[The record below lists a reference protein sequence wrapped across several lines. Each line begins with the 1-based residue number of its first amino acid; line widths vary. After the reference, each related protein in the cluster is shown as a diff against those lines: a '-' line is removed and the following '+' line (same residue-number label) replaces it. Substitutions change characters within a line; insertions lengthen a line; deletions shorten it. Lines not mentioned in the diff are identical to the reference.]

1 MQHKCKVTVIDKKCF
16 TDYQEQYLADPH
28 SGACP
33 FYNIGDEF
41 IFERYGD
48 EDTFWREGNGT
59 QCAEAWD
66 CISRYIYTALQGGSI
81 MRNWTNDERMM
92 IACCND
98 GTRPVIFKIERLDY
112 KVIKIEGM
120 TCEHCSERIKNAVEK
135 IPGVESVTVRL
146 DKKWAEVFISGDIEV
161 NDETLKSVL
170 EQCGKYKITGI
181 D

>member
-1 MQHKCKVTVIDKKCF
+1 MQYKCKVTVIDKKCF
-16 TDYQEQYLADPH
+16 NDLQERYLADPR

-33 FYNIGDEF
+33 FYNVGDEF

-48 EDTFWREGNGT
+48 DDTFWREGNGT

-98 GTRPVIFKIERLDY
+98 GTRPVIFRIERQDY
-112 KVIKIEGM
+112 LVVKIEGM
-120 TCEHCSERIKNAVEK
+120 KCEKCAVKVKAALDNIDGAEHVD
-135 IPGVESVTVRL
+135 IRL
-146 DKKWAEVFISGDIEV
+146 DKGWAEIFVKHGECPDSD
-161 NDETLKSVL
+161 
-170 EQCGKYKITGI
+170 KITSAVENAGFKVTVI
-181 D
+181 E

>member
-1 MQHKCKVTVIDKKCF
+1 MQYKCKVTVIDKKCF
-16 TDYQEQYLADPH
+16 TDLQEQYLADPK

-41 IFERYGD
+41 IFERYGS

-81 MRNWTNDERMM
+81 MRNWTNDDRMM

-98 GTRPVIFKIERLDY
+98 GTRPVIFKIERNDY
-112 KVIKIEGM
+112 LVVKIDGMKCEKCAAKVKAALESIGG
-120 TCEHCSERIKNAVEK
+120 TERVD
-135 IPGVESVTVRL
+135 VRL
-146 DKKWAEVFISGDIEV
+146 DKGWVEIFVKHGECPDFDEIINAVDNAGFKVTVIE
-161 NDETLKSVL
+161 
-170 EQCGKYKITGI
+170 
-181 D
+181 

>member
-16 TDYQEQYLADPH
+16 SDLQKNYLADPA
-28 SGACP
+28 SGPCP
-33 FYNIGDEF
+33 FYNVGDEF
-41 IFERYGD
+41 IFERYGG
-48 EDTFWREGNGT
+48 EDTFWRAGSGT

-112 KVIKIEGM
+112 MAVRIEGM
-120 TCEHCSERIKNAVEK
+120 ACENCAQKVRSALE
-135 IPGVESVTVRL
+135 GVMGVDSVQVRL
-146 DKKWAEVFISGDIEV
+146 DKGLAEVYPMVDAVIYDASLVEAV
-161 NDETLKSVL
+161 
-170 EQCGKYKITGI
+170 EQAGPFTVVGL

>member
-16 TDYQEQYLADPH
+16 QDYQEQYLADPS
-28 SGACP
+28 SGPCP
-33 FYNIGDEF
+33 FYQVGDEF
-41 IFERYGD
+41 LFERYGG

-81 MRNWTNDERMM
+81 MRGWTNDERMM

-98 GTRPVIFKIERLDY
+98 GTRPVIFRIERQDY
-112 KVIKIEGM
+112 LVVKIEGM
-120 TCEHCSERIKNAVEK
+120 GCENCAAKAAAALEAVD
-135 IPGVESVTVRL
+135 GVEHAAVRL
-146 DKKWAEVFISGDIEV
+146 DKNWAEVFPVAGTQVSEAALWEAV
-161 NDETLKSVL
+161 ER
-170 EQCGKYKITGI
+170 CGYQVTGI